1 MSVIIFRI
9 PRQFCSAKS
18 DGCGIVGTAGL
29 NVPMFIA
36 LRRFALLCTLI
47 LERVMMHKSH
57 DKATAGSVAVMI
69 VGKMLFKLPT
79 GILNPSSL
87 SRC

>member
-1 MSVIIFRI
+1 MSVIMFRI
-9 PRQFCSAKS
+9 PRQSCSTKS
-18 DGCGIVGTAGL
+18 DGCDVAGTAGL

-69 VGKMLFKLPT
+69 VGKMLCKLPT
-79 GILNPSSL
+79 GILSPGSL
-87 SRC
+87 